1 MGAYLLQDLVRVREF
16 REDRA
21 SKALS
26 RAQRLVEEAKKSL
39 QEKEKQL
46 KTYKIWQIE
55 EEERLIQSIMLKKVQ
70 IGDIQ
75 DLRLDIVA
83 LKDKEF
89 ELIDSVKKAEAE
101 LDRAL
106 DELKRAQK
114 KHIETVQDLE
124 KLLEHRE
131 TWLEEE
137 KAENELR
144 EELELEDFVSRPLFS
159 EVA

>member
-1 MGAYLLQDLVRVREF
+1 
-16 REDRA
+16 
-21 SKALS
+21 
-26 RAQRLVEEAKKSL
+26 
-39 QEKEKQL
+39 
-46 KTYKIWQIE
+46 
-55 EEERLIQSIMLKKVQ
+55 MLKKVQ